1 MVLLE
6 CLQSALRAVD
16 SRSCVRAALAAEA
29 PAGDWRV
36 IAIGKAAGAM
46 TMGAF
51 DVLAER
57 MNGALVISKP
67 AYFPP
72 GLLKVPGVEWMD
84 SAHPEPD
91 QRSLEAG
98 QRLESLLST
107 APRGERFLFLISGGA
122 SSLVEAL
129 RQGVDLDDLQRLNH
143 WALSSGWPIE
153 VVNDLRRRISRIKGG
168 GLARWVGDREAFALM
183 VSDVDT
189 DDPAV
194 IGSGL
199 LHESAV
205 TIKRPAGTPAWIEQ
219 MLKRAA
225 GRDAGGPALRR
236 IRCRIVAGNR
246 TACRAAGRCGERQ
259 GLRVRYGRSRFSGDA
274 QQLGKRFART
284 ALQAQPGTL
293 WVWGGESTVV
303 LPPAPGR
310 GGRNQHLALSAATG
324 LAGHSGAWLLA
335 AGTDGA
341 DGSSDD
347 AGALVDGQT
356 IARGSLAGLD
366 PQRCLREADSGRFLQ
381 ASGDLVHT
389 GPTLTNVGD
398 LVLAL
403 KLEAWS

>member
-1 MVLLE
+1 MLLE

-16 SRSCVRAALAAEA
+16 ARSCVRAALADEA

-36 IAIGKAAGAM
+36 VAIGKAAGAM

-51 DVLAER
+51 DFLADR

-67 AYFPP
+67 GYFPP
-72 GLLKVPGVEWMD
+72 GLMKVPGVEWMD

-98 QRLESLLST
+98 HRLESLVGA

-129 RQGVDLDDLQRLNH
+129 RQGVDLADLQRLNR
-143 WALSSGWPIE
+143 WALSSGWTIE
-153 VVNDLRRRISRIKGG
+153 AVNELRRRISRIKGG
-168 GLARWVGDREAFALM
+168 GLARWVGSREALALM
-183 VSDVDT
+183 ISDVVT

-199 LHESAV
+199 LHAPAV
-205 TIKRPAGTPAWIEQ
+205 TTERPAGEPAWIEG

-225 GRDAGGPALRR
+225 GREADGPARPP
-236 IRCRIVAGNR
+236 IRYRIVAGNR

-274 QQLGKRFART
+274 QHLGTRFARA

-303 LPPAPGR
+303 LPPSPGR
-310 GGRNQHLALSAATG
+310 GGRNQHLALSAARG
-324 LAGHSGAWLLA
+324 LAGHGGAWLLA
-335 AGTDGA
+335 VGTDGA
-341 DGSSDD
+341 DGCSDD
-347 AGALVDGQT
+347 AGALVDGKT

-366 PQRCLREADSGRFLQ
+366 SQQCLREADSGRFLQ

-403 KLEAWS
+403 KLEARL